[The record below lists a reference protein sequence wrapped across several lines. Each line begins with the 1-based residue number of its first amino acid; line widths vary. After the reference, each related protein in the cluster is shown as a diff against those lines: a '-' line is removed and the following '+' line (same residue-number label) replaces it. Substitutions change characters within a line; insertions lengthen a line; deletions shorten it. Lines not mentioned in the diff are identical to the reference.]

1 MVWVYDRTGGSLLL
15 TMVMHAS
22 LAGCT
27 LILFPP
33 LSVVANQIGGFAT
46 AAAFWAVVGVV
57 ALTHG
62 GHLSPAAGSTPAV
75 PGAAAT
81 AVAPSDLLARSP
93 GAGPVAWPVPP
104 SRRPS

>member
-1 MVWVYDRTGGSLLL
+1 MVWLYERTGGSLLL
-15 TMVMHAS
+15 VMVMHAS

-33 LSVVANQIGGFAT
+33 MSVVANQVGGFLT

-62 GHLSPAAGSTPAV
+62 GHLSPAADG
-75 PGAAAT
+75 
-81 AVAPSDLLARSP
+81 RS
-93 GAGPVAWPVPP
+93 AL
-104 SRRPS
+104 S